1 MNNILKLND
10 PREAKLHNIIDM
22 GLPFSAMMRLYNTGS
37 KYKFRTRILI
47 EVKKIFSA
55 VCEEEL
61 QDIHS
66 DFCHW
71 GENNIT
77 LTEKKRRDGRIMQE
91 AGPASY
97 GQIAKTFD
105 VVLSVAIYYCH
116 LPNCEKSRQISGW
129 LNAAVDTKMMALLK
143 RHYPEAITPW
153 PTTIKQVN
161 NSTYIRIQETVRKF
175 INEKHDNG
183 ITPVQFD
190 DIYWEALNRKEA

>member
-1 MNNILKLND
+1 
-10 PREAKLHNIIDM
+10 
-22 GLPFSAMMRLYNTGS
+22 
-37 KYKFRTRILI
+37 
-47 EVKKIFSA
+47 
-55 VCEEEL
+55 
-61 QDIHS
+61 
-66 DFCHW
+66 
-71 GENNIT
+71 
-77 LTEKKRRDGRIMQE
+77 
-91 AGPASY
+91 
-97 GQIAKTFD
+97 FD

-175 INEKHDNG
+175 INDEHDNG

-190 DIYWEALNRKEA
+190 DIYFEALKRKEA

>member
-10 PREAKLHNIIDM
+10 ARVARLHNIIDM
-22 GLPFSAMMRLYNTGS
+22 GLGFSAMMRLYDTGS
-37 KYKFRTRILI
+37 KYKFRTRILA
-47 EVKKIFSA
+47 EVERIFYA
-55 VCEEEL
+55 ECEEEL
-61 QDIHS
+61 RDIHS
-66 DFCHW
+66 DFCQW

-77 LTEKKRRDGRIMQE
+77 LAEKKRKDGRIIQE

-116 LPNCEKSRQISGW
+116 LPNCEKSQQISVW
-129 LNAAVDTKMMALLK
+129 LNAAVDTKMMAFLK
-143 RHYPEAITPW
+143 GYYPEAITPW
-153 PTTIKQVN
+153 PTTIKQVS

-175 INEKHDNG
+175 IKDRHDNG

-190 DIYWEALNRKEA
+190 DIYWEALNRIDS